1 MTRKITHLA
10 TGQGQYDG
18 HVVHRLYVA
27 YDDNTLWLRDE
38 EGRWNELDQ
47 PPFTAPPEGVADQ
60 NERVGRVGLGW
71 YEDGCWQCL
80 CGGEADHKP
89 PIADHCW
96 RCHALRPPRPA
107 GEDAR

>member
-27 YDDNTLWLRDE
+27 YDDNTLWLRNE
-38 EGRWNELDQ
+38 EGCWNELDQ

-60 NERVGRVGLGW
+60 NENADKARWISSSKWACLR
-71 YEDGCWQCL
+71 EDGADAHLHVGDIIQCA
-80 CGGEADHKP
+80 CGT
-89 PIADHCW
+89 
-96 RCHALRPPRPA
+96 LRPPRPA
-107 GEDAR
+107 GEAAQ